1 MRSIRSSIES
11 PSKKLPRIDRWYR
24 TCVRRFYPL
33 RRGAA
38 LLSAAVFLTGVSFSA
53 TAMAQDYPALHIT
66 HAALETYKA
75 TGDRIPACSAA
86 FATDTGMK
94 PEKPEHAALVAQLYG
109 KCHNALLHQHASA
122 RVLHVNDTMLGLQ
135 CIVVGASGYDVHA
148 IPACDFTPY

>member
-1 MRSIRSSIES
+1 
-11 PSKKLPRIDRWYR
+11 
-24 TCVRRFYPL
+24 
-33 RRGAA
+33 
-38 LLSAAVFLTGVSFSA
+38 
-53 TAMAQDYPALHIT
+53 MAQDYPALHIT

-86 FATDTGMK
+86 FATDTGVK

-109 KCHNALLHQHASA
+109 KCHNALLRQHASA